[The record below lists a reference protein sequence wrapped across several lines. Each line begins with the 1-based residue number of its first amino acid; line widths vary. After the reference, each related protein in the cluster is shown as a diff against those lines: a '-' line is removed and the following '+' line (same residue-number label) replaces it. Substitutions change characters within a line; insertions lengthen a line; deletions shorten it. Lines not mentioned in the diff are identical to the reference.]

1 MRLIYTTFLLYCI
14 LPNTYATTIQPGS
27 LVISEVMA
35 NPSQVSDANGEW
47 IEIFN
52 ATANTIDINGITLS
66 DDGSNTHQINNNG
79 TLLIA
84 SGAYFVLGRNG
95 DSTVNGGYIA
105 DYVYDN
111 FTLSNSTD
119 QIILTMDSVEITR
132 LDYSGSPFG
141 IAGISAELITQTSN
155 PTNLDYQLTQSNRY
169 GLGDIGTPGNPGAFQ
184 LTAASPVPIPNALWL
199 FASAILL
206 LIRKAKISRQ
216 TNLQPSSPN

>member
-1 MRLIYTTFLLYCI
+1 MRYITTTLLLSC
-14 LPNTYATTIQPGS
+14 LMTNTYAATIQPGS
-27 LVISEVMA
+27 LLISEVMA
-35 NPSQVSDANGEW
+35 NPSLVSDSNGEW
-47 IEIFN
+47 FEIFN
-52 ATANTIDINGITLS
+52 ASSSTIDLNGITLS
-66 DDGSNTHQINNNG
+66 DDGSNIHHVNTNG
-79 TLLIA
+79 SLLIE
-84 SGAYFVLGRNG
+84 SGAYLVFGRSSDN
-95 DSTVNGGYIA
+95 TINGGYTA
-105 DYVYDN
+105 DYVYDD

-119 QIILTMDSVEITR
+119 QIILTMDSIEIAR